1 LRKLEN
7 YEKKAAVGK
16 RVGKLPI
23 APTMVMKPMNCD
35 SRTFAAVLV
44 RKGHDLEKGESSRG
58 TSGTSGEQ
66 PRSIIARAAKKG
78 TDLAKG
84 DILVSAGAGITPNC
98 VVEGKLQLANLKQ
111 MLLSIREET
120 NRWLGLL
127 YLGLLWDEANHT
139 ASLRQSP
146 IVNEMGLRKRGK

>member
-1 LRKLEN
+1 
-7 YEKKAAVGK
+7 
-16 RVGKLPI
+16 
-23 APTMVMKPMNCD
+23 M
-35 SRTFAAVLV
+35 
-44 RKGHDLEKGESSRG
+44 
-58 TSGTSGEQ
+58 
-66 PRSIIARAAKKG
+66 ARAAKKG

-127 YLGLLWDEANHT
+127 DLGLLWDEANPT
-139 ASLRQSP
+139 ASLRQGP
-146 IVNEMGLRKRGK
+146 IINEMGLRKRGK

>member
-1 LRKLEN
+1 
-7 YEKKAAVGK
+7 
-16 RVGKLPI
+16 
-23 APTMVMKPMNCD
+23 M
-35 SRTFAAVLV
+35 
-44 RKGHDLEKGESSRG
+44 GE
-58 TSGTSGEQ
+58 
-66 PRSIIARAAKKG
+66 
-78 TDLAKG
+78 G
-84 DILVSAGAGITPNC
+84 DIMVSAGVGITPND

-146 IVNEMGLRKRGK
+146 IVNEMGL